1 MTQRLR
7 LDLETNR
14 LLFFMIILKRQLM
27 LICDTALAARFED
40 QQVAVLHDNIKKAVN
55 VYM

>member
-1 MTQRLR
+1 
-7 LDLETNR
+7 
-14 LLFFMIILKRQLM
+14 M
-27 LICDTALAARFED
+27 LICDTGPAARFED